1 MKHTAEQCFYR
12 GKEEKMLGKNHGRRQ
27 SKMEKTTVSVPF
39 DKEKTVA
46 LQIYLGQKNTT
57 LDIELGKSMDS
68 LYSKIVPNLVRDFI
82 QKKEEISTKKKE
94 V

>member
-1 MKHTAEQCFYR
+1 
-12 GKEEKMLGKNHGRRQ
+12 
-27 SKMEKTTVSVPF
+27 MEKTTVTVSF

-57 LDIELGKSMDS
+57 LDIELSKTMDS
-68 LYSKIVPNLVRDFI
+68 LYSKVVPNLVRDFI
-82 QKKEEISTKKKE
+82 QKKEEMTMKKKE

>member
-1 MKHTAEQCFYR
+1 
-12 GKEEKMLGKNHGRRQ
+12 
-27 SKMEKTTVSVPF
+27 MEKTTVAVPF

-57 LDIELGKSMDS
+57 LDIELSKTMDS
-68 LYSKIVPNLVRDFI
+68 LYSKVVPNLVRDFI
-82 QKKEEISTKKKE
+82 QKKEEMTTKKKE

>member
-1 MKHTAEQCFYR
+1 MTIVCISYHEN
-12 GKEEKMLGKNHGRRQ
+12 EGRRRRR
-27 SKMEKTTVSVPF
+27 MEKTTVTVPF

-57 LDIELGKSMDS
+57 LDIELSKTMDS
-68 LYSKIVPNLVRDFI
+68 LYSKVVPNLVRDFI
-82 QKKEEISTKKKE
+82 QKKEEMTTKKKE

>member
-1 MKHTAEQCFYR
+1 
-12 GKEEKMLGKNHGRRQ
+12 MLGQKTRKEAT
-27 SKMEKTTVSVPF
+27 KMEKTTVTVPF

-57 LDIELGKSMDS
+57 LDIELSKTMDS
-68 LYSKIVPNLVRDFI
+68 LYSKVVPNLVRDFI
-82 QKKEEISTKKKE
+82 QKKDEMNTKRKE

>member
-1 MKHTAEQCFYR
+1 
-12 GKEEKMLGKNHGRRQ
+12 
-27 SKMEKTTVSVPF
+27 MEKTTVTVPF

-57 LDIELGKSMDS
+57 LDIELGKTMDS
-68 LYSKIVPNLVRDFI
+68 LYSKVVPNLVRDFI
-82 QKKEEISTKKKE
+82 QKKEEMTTKRKE

>member
-1 MKHTAEQCFYR
+1 
-12 GKEEKMLGKNHGRRQ
+12 
-27 SKMEKTTVSVPF
+27 MEKTTVAVPF

-57 LDIELGKSMDS
+57 LDIELGKTMDS
-68 LYSKIVPNLVRDFI
+68 LYNKYVPNLVRDFI
-82 QKKEEISTKKKE
+82 QKKEESSTKRKE

>member
-1 MKHTAEQCFYR
+1 
-12 GKEEKMLGKNHGRRQ
+12 
-27 SKMEKTTVSVPF
+27 MEKTTVSVPF

>member
-1 MKHTAEQCFYR
+1 
-12 GKEEKMLGKNHGRRQ
+12 
-27 SKMEKTTVSVPF
+27 MEKTAVTVPF

-57 LDIELGKSMDS
+57 LDIELSKTMDS
-68 LYSKIVPNLVRDFI
+68 LYSKVVPNLVRDFI
-82 QKKEEISTKKKE
+82 QKKEEMTTKRKE

>member
-1 MKHTAEQCFYR
+1 MKT
-12 GKEEKMLGKNHGRRQ
+12 KERRRRR
-27 SKMEKTTVSVPF
+27 MEKTTVTVSF

-57 LDIELGKSMDS
+57 LDIELSKTMDS
-68 LYSKIVPNLVRDFI
+68 LYSKVVPNLVRDFI
-82 QKKEEISTKKKE
+82 QKKEEMTMKKKE